1 MRILL
6 TALSVCLLAHIAFS
20 QQPCPPRPAAALKL
34 VNNDIC
40 IGHPISAQ
48 NISNANGNDL
58 YYIWDWGDG
67 SKFDTMQST
76 ASPVHV
82 YQRPQSDM
90 CGQPNG
96 GYVYK
101 IKLTAQNKN
110 DACLS
115 HSSSSDAY
123 AYFSPIA
130 DFIAPREVCIDD
142 PEVAFANTTCPLNT
156 PGTQVYW
163 NFGDPASGA
172 EDSSR
177 QVHPRHKFTAIG
189 TYKVTL
195 TVTSFCN
202 TSVKTMNITVREAPI
217 IGADYTIPSTTICA
231 PYELTVKNTS
241 KDNITNAW
249 SVMPETG
256 WEFAQGTD
264 ATSENPVIR
273 FTEAGEYTVMLQTN
287 TMCGTRDWIGKQKI
301 VIKSKPKVAI
311 DTMIGSCVP
320 FDLTPKG
327 TVVND
332 GGLSSLQ
339 YLWSISGGT
348 KSSAT
353 TLDPGSITF
362 PVSGTFP
369 IRFIA
374 SNMCGAD
381 TSTRNLIGK
390 DKIQVSFT
398 DVKDTLCNT
407 TETYKMKAAPAGGI
421 WTGAAID
428 ADGVFNPSVA
438 GIGAHKITY
447 TVTFGACSDTK
458 DTIIRVFGAVVSAG
472 AAQATCSNEGASFR
486 LTGAS
491 PVGGWW
497 TGVGVTDSVNGIFS
511 PTLAGE
517 GKFTV
522 IYNYAEP
529 ASKCISQA
537 TKDVTVNTPPTA
549 VMDSLPAS
557 CIKTDKIFSHSSTGA
572 VGYTWLFGDG
582 DSSNVEK
589 PTHAYKFGGQ
599 FTARLIVVNNK
610 NCRDTAAQVVLVS
623 TPPVADYIQSIDEG
637 CTPLSVNFTNKNIAA
652 GTVYTWN
659 FGKGRIVTANDPG
672 SVVFDNTFD
681 QDTVYKIILTAETP
695 GCAISVD
702 TSNVTVFTKPKANF
716 AVDYGSGCSP
726 MTVKFSNA
734 STGSPRTYIW
744 NFGNG
749 ITSNEEKPSPQ
760 VYYTDTLPSTYTI
773 HFTATNTCGNDTME
787 RKVTVIPS
795 TVKSFFG
802 IDRDNGCAPL
812 TINVSS
818 AASYGAKVYFELG
831 DGIISNDADFTH
843 TFTKPGSYKVVQT
856 AYSGGCGQDTS
867 FKIVNVWATPSA
879 KFDYAQFNA
888 CKDRRVQFTQ
898 SATENMN
905 VWWVFGDGT
914 ESGQHN
920 PLHDYGR
927 SGVFPVKFMIEDI
940 QHGCRSED
948 SSIVEVTSPIKFKI
962 DSVRHS
968 GCFGINTGAIV
979 IQKDDVTGGLPTYQ
993 FSLNDSTFSDVNK
1006 SGIFSN
1012 LTGRER
1018 YVVYVRDRA
1027 GCVDTSSVY
1036 INGLPQLDLDAGRD
1050 REIELGDS
1058 THTFVTTN
1066 AFIPIKLKWTPSG
1079 SVSCDTCESV
1089 FLKPIETTAYTIVG
1103 TGPQGCT
1110 EKTRLL
1116 VKVKMNKKVYLP
1128 NVFTP
1133 NGDGVNDFFFP
1144 NTARHIKQVNYM
1156 RVFNRWGEMVF
1167 EKKEFQPNEENS
1179 GWDGSHKG
1187 SLLVGDVYAYVVEV
1201 LLHNGLTE
1209 IYKGDVTLI
1218 R

>member
-20 QQPCPPRPAAALKL
+20 QSCPPRPAAALKL

-40 IGHPISAQ
+40 IGHPISVQ
-48 NISNANGNDL
+48 NVSNANGNDL

-67 SKFDTMQST
+67 SKLDTMQST

-115 HSSSSDAY
+115 HSSTSDAY

-177 QVHPRHKFTAIG
+177 QVHPRHKFTAI
-189 TYKVTL
+189 
-195 TVTSFCN
+195 
-202 TSVKTMNITVREAPI
+202 VREAPI

-287 TMCGTRDWIGKQKI
+287 TMCGTRDW
-301 VIKSKPKVAI
+301 
-311 DTMIGSCVP
+311 
-320 FDLTPKG
+320 
-327 TVVND
+327 
-332 GGLSSLQ
+332 
-339 YLWSISGGT
+339 
-348 KSSAT
+348 
-353 TLDPGSITF
+353 
-362 PVSGTFP
+362 
-369 IRFIA
+369 
-374 SNMCGAD
+374 
-381 TSTRNLIGK
+381 
-390 DKIQVSFT
+390 T

-421 WTGAAID
+421 WTGTAID

-438 GIGAHKITY
+438 GVGSHKITY

-472 AAQATCSNEGASFR
+472 VAQAACSNEGATIR

-497 TGVGVTDSVNGIFS
+497 TGVGVTDTVNGIFN
-511 PTLAGE
+511 PTQAGE
-517 GKFTV
+517 
-522 IYNYAEP
+522 EP

-537 TKDVTVNTPPTA
+537 TKEVTVNTPPIA
-549 VMDSLPAS
+549 VMDSLPAF
-557 CIKTDKIFSHSSTGA
+557 CVKTDKTFSHSSTGA

-599 FTARLIVVNNK
+599 
-610 NCRDTAAQVVLVS
+610 DTAAQVVLVS

-637 CTPLSVNFTNKNIAA
+637 CTPLSVDFTNKNIAA

-659 FGKGRIVTANDPG
+659 FGKGRIATTNSPG
-672 SVVFDNTFD
+672 TVVFDNTFD
-681 QDTVYKIILTAETP
+681 QDTVYKVILTAETP
-695 GCAISVD
+695 GCAVSVD

-749 ITSNEEKPSPQ
+749 ITSNEEKPAPQ
-760 VYYTDTLPSTYTI
+760 VYYTDTLPTTYTI

-818 AASYGAKVYFELG
+818 AASYGAKVYFDLG

-843 TFTKPGSYKVVQT
+843 TFTKPGTYKVVQT
-856 AYSGGCGQDTS
+856 AFSGGCGQDTS

-879 KFDYAQFNA
+879 KFDHAQFNA

-979 IQKDDVTGGLPTYQ
+979 IQKGDVTGGLPTYQ

-1089 FLKPIETTAYTIVG
+1089 YLKPIETTAYTIVG

-1179 GWDGSHKG
+1179 GWDGSHRG